1 MHSLIWY
8 ITLSTSLNP
17 SSPLTPSLWNVKVW
31 FGRLQGSFCKRRD
44 HFSQVSLRT
53 HWSTRKQF
61 HCFFFF
67 LSRLS
72 VEQTV
77 KWSLKQTSQYT
88 LQKPEEWIQHMLTTG
103 CDFPVCWQT
112 SDLVT
117 STVNGVQNPPE
128 FAELNGTP
136 HRTMGTSDTG
146 HGRCCQRWSCSCS
159 HSRAS
164 QRVCY
169 LH

>member
-1 MHSLIWY
+1 MWRYGLVVSKGPSIRGG
-8 ITLSTSLNP
+8 TTSLKYP
-17 SSPLTPSLWNVKVW
+17 WGHTEA
-31 FGRLQGSFCKRRD
+31 QGN
-44 HFSQVSLRT
+44 HFT
-53 HWSTRKQF
+53 F
-61 HCFFFF
+61 FFFFF

-77 KWSLKQTSQYT
+77 KWSLKQTSQYI